1 MENAQ
6 RHATDSYYDMTRKI
20 IGFKKPPIITRAKNA
35 HNMLKKE
42 GLGPLLYKIRRL
54 TYRRIM
60 TIARAIYPYAGR
72 NLRKKALEYV
82 ASGKPLPKLTIIIT
96 MLGQHDMTQF
106 CLNKVVQHHKGD
118 VEILIIDNG
127 CDFTPEIP
135 TVSGGPFTLKTIYPP
150 QGNLGVYPVYKFG
163 MEHATGD
170 IVLFLHNDL
179 IINEDAFDIYV
190 RYLIATKPHL
200 GLLGFVGSDEVAKNG
215 GKGYGTTS
223 NYEAKTYTY
232 KDKTWTGT
240 DAKIYGSCYD
250 GYTNAMILDG
260 LAMGFRRTAWKK
272 IGFREDF
279 PPNHYHDRLIPL
291 QVIEAGYKVGIIGI
305 ACDHMDAQTRSNEK
319 KYHSI
324 VQGWCEKNN
333 VKPYVDNNGKISWEH
348 AIHMEAQRKLLTEW
362 RDQKHFIPKKAGQ
375 WL

>member
-1 MENAQ
+1 METPQ
-6 RHATDSYYDMTRKI
+6 THSSDTYYERTKKI
-20 IGFKKPPIITRAKNA
+20 TNFKKPPIVTRLKNA
-35 HNMLKKE
+35 YKMLKMD

-54 TYRRIM
+54 SYRRIM
-60 TIARAIYPYAGR
+60 TIARIIYPYAGKR
-72 NLRKKALEYV
+72 LRQRALEYSQKRG
-82 ASGKPLPKLTIIIT
+82 ALPKLSIVIT

-106 CLNKVVQHHKGD
+106 CLNKVVQHHKED
-118 VEILIIDNG
+118 VEIIIIDNG
-127 CDFTPEIP
+127 CDFTPELP

-163 MEHATGD
+163 MENTTGD
-170 IVLFLHNDL
+170 VVLFIHNDL
-179 IINEDAFDIYV
+179 IINEDAFDVYV
-190 RYLIATKPHL
+190 KYLFATKENL
-200 GLLGFVGSDEVAKNG
+200 GLLGFLGSDEIAKNG

-223 NYEAKTYTY
+223 NFEAKTYTY
-232 KDKTWTGT
+232 KDKVWTGT
-240 DAKIYGSCYD
+240 DALIYGSRYD

-260 LAMGFRRTAWKK
+260 LAMGFRRSAWKK

-279 PPNHYHDRLIPL
+279 PPNHYHDRLVPL
-291 QVIEAGYKVGIIGI
+291 QIIEAGYKVGILGI

-333 VKPYVDNNGKISWEH
+333 VPAYIDENGKTSWEY
-348 AIHMEAQRKLLTEW
+348 AIHMEAQRRLLKEW
-362 RDQKHFIPKKAGQ
+362 KDEKHFIPKKVRQ